1 MRKLLFV
8 ASLLILLPLA
18 AFAQDKPK
26 VEVFGGYSYLRTDDD
41 FLLDNLNLHGW
52 NAAVTGNI
60 NKWFGITGDFSGH
73 YNDYQISPGVRADIS
88 GHIFLTGPQ
97 LAYRKN
103 DVWQPFVH
111 VLVGAARQHISV
123 PTATGRVKNTD
134 TAFAMALGG
143 GLDAH
148 IAKHLAVRLFQTDYV
163 LTTFDDG
170 DNNAQNNFRLS
181 TGLVLRLGDH

>member
-1 MRKLLFV
+1 MQKLLFV
-8 ASLLILLPLA
+8 ASLLLLLPLA

-26 VEVFGGYSYLRTDDD
+26 VEVFGGYSYLRTDED
-41 FLLDNLNLHGW
+41 FLLDNLDLHGW
-52 NAAVTGNI
+52 NTSVTGNI
-60 NKWFGITGDFSGH
+60 NSWFGLKGDFSGH

-88 GHIFLTGPQ
+88 GHLFLAGPQ
-97 LAYRKN
+97 FTHRKS

-123 PTATGRVKNTD
+123 PTATGRTKATD

-148 IAKHLAVRLFQTDYV
+148 VAKHLAVRLFQTDYV
-163 LTTFDDG
+163 LTTFDNGFD
-170 DNNAQNNFRLS
+170 DTQHNFRLS